1 MPRKHR
7 TERENKNAVNGSR
20 VQWKSDCV
28 LCNQRWRFFFCSVQ
42 RNIACHV
49 ILVLLLLCSRSIPF
63 SSIRVMF
70 ASFGR
75 IIMLRVQTIKLHWYS
90 HSTFHMYAPNARR
103 QRRNGDGA
111 TIRIG
116 AFCLRRIALMCS
128 LIVMSA
134 HSIIVWRVCVRV
146 CECASASMDALN
158 N

>member
-7 TERENKNAVNGSR
+7 TERESKNAVNGSR
-20 VQWKSDCV
+20 AQWKSDCV
-28 LCNQRWRFFFCSVQ
+28 LCNQRWRVFFP
-42 RNIACHV
+42 
-49 ILVLLLLCSRSIPF
+49 LCSAQHRLPCYIGVVAFVLSLHPF

-90 HSTFHMYAPNARR
+90 HSTFHMYTPNERR
-103 QRRNGDGA
+103 QRRQNGDGA

-128 LIVMSA
+128 PDCHVGSQHYCSA
-134 HSIIVWRVCVRV
+134 RL
-146 CECASASMDALN
+146 CASVRPHHRMR
-158 N
+158 